1 MELKGKNL
9 SVHYGWIVTVSI
21 FLVNA
26 LVALTWLAADMTT
39 TTKKINQ
46 DDAYIMSTIL
56 PDIVNQLKEVN
67 KDKGIIRDRQNIVYE
82 RMAFRDSTF
91 RLFQDQVIKKFEISN
106 RRDTRIENYLKLQ
119 HYEFQNDNS
128 LRNNNVKPFGEKLSK
143 KDNQLTLK
151 E

>member
-119 HYEFQNDNS
+119 HYEFQNDHS